1 MIRIVIVDD
10 HAIVRRG
17 LKQIL
22 GDFPDMAVVAECAD
36 GRELLRLLESE
47 KFDLVLMDVS
57 MPGRNGIDLLKQVK
71 GMMPDLSVMI
81 LTMHPEEQYAVR
93 AFKSGASGY
102 ITKESAPDELVKAI
116 RKVSS
121 GGLYVSSA
129 LAERLALSLGS
140 EGAKLPHESLSDRE
154 YQILCLIASGKTV
167 KIIAEQLSLS
177 VKTVSTYRTRLL
189 AKMHMKSNA
198 ELSTYAI
205 RNGLVD

>member
-22 GDFPDMAVVAECAD
+22 GDSPDMAVVAECAD

-140 EGAKLPHESLSDRE
+140 EGAKLPHKSLSDRE